1 MRRPRPPVPGR
12 GPFSGTG
19 LIIVCLVATMGA
31 LLYPIWS
38 YTDRPPTGVDV
49 LGAQTVPT
57 RYGPLSGLD
66 RDFVT
71 QVRLAGLWELPA
83 GQQARRKGTTQ
94 AVRTAGEHLVEGHT
108 YLDARVRD
116 VAARLGLVL
125 PDGPDAQQRSW
136 LKELD
141 AARGTEYDRRFADVL
156 RLAHGQVLTVVAR
169 VRAGTRNSLVRDLA
183 DDAITTELDHIRVLE
198 ATGYVDF
205 DALAREL
212 DGTSAPPAVT
222 HFPVPLDPTTDPAG
236 TVPTAP
242 GPSASP
248 SYPLPPATSG
258 PPP

>member
-19 LIIVCLVATMGA
+19 LIIVCLAATMCA

-38 YTDRPPTGVDV
+38 YTDRRPAGVDV
-49 LGAQTVPT
+49 LGSQTVPT

-71 QVRLAGLWELPA
+71 KVRLAGLWELPA
-83 GQQARRKGTTQ
+83 GRQAARKGTTR
-94 AVRTAGEHLVEGHT
+94 AVRTAGERLVEGHT

-116 VAARLGLVL
+116 VAARLGLVP
-125 PDGPDAQQRSW
+125 PDEPDAQQRSW
-136 LKELD
+136 LEELD
-141 AARGTEYDRRFADVL
+141 AARGTDYDRGFADVL
-156 RLAHGQVLTVVAR
+156 RLAHGQVFALVAQ

-183 DDAITTELDHIRVLE
+183 DDTITTELDHIRILE

-205 DALAREL
+205 DALAREA
-212 DGTSAPPAVT
+212 DGTSTPPAVT
-222 HFPVPLDPTTDPAG
+222 HFPVPLDPTTAPAG
-236 TVPTAP
+236 GVPATP